1 MTTTLENR
9 PIAIAM
15 DDMGFARH
23 ALYRMAF
30 IRAFEQR
37 CQDFSMQTPPAFAGS
52 SHLCAGQEAIP
63 VGAIGALGPS
73 DRVVATYRG
82 HGWALERCPDPLA
95 VLAEICQREGGLNGG
110 RGGSAYMMAPEHGF
124 IGENSIVGAG
134 TPIACGVAMAA
145 VAKKTDGV
153 VVVSIGDGAMNQG
166 AVHEAF
172 VMAAYQNLPVIFMC
186 ENNGWSEMT
195 PITHIV
201 KLDRLA
207 RRAGGY
213 GMQSATIDGCDP
225 IAVRDSV
232 ALAAKRAR
240 AGDGPTLLECR
251 TIRLWGHYNRDIE
264 HYRPKADRAE
274 AEARDP
280 VRVMV
285 ERLLA
290 AGDSNPEI
298 EGIQKKAAA
307 DVDRLGEAVLK
318 MPEPNPASAA
328 LHVTAPIPAR
338 RAAAQAKT
346 EARNLTYIQAVTEAL
361 RAELSSRPETLLFG
375 EDVGQAGGIFGAS
388 RNLQREFGA
397 GRVFDTP
404 IAESSILGSAVG
416 AAMMGMR
423 PIVEIMFAD
432 FLFVAFDQII
442 NQAANVRYV
451 SQGKCSAPL
460 VVRMQQGATP
470 GSCAQHSQSIEAFLA
485 HIPGIRVGLP
495 ATPQDAYAMLRAAA
509 AQPDPCVIIESRSLY
524 QTSGPVH
531 LVDEAEPIG
540 GAVLRRPGS
549 DAAIVCWGT
558 MVPAALSAAETL
570 TNEGRQ
576 IAVLD
581 LRWLAPLDEAA
592 LSDVVKQCG
601 GRIVIAHEANLTG
614 GFGAEISALLIE
626 KHPALLKTPPR
637 RVGAPNIRMP
647 SSPVLQSALLPEAGT
662 IADAV
667 RQIMPG

>member
-1 MTTTLENR
+1 MTVLLENR
-9 PIAIAM
+9 PEPITK
-15 DDMGFARH
+15 DDLKFARH

-37 CQDFSMQTPPAFAGS
+37 CLDFSNQTPPVFAGS

-63 VGAIGALGPS
+63 VGAVGALGPA

-82 HGWALERCPDPLA
+82 HGWALEQCPDPLPI
-95 VLAEICQREGGLNGG
+95 LAEVCQREGGINGG
-110 RGGSAYMMAPEHGF
+110 RSGSAYMMAPEHGF

-145 VAKKTDGV
+145 VAKKTGGV

-172 VMAAYQNLPVIFMC
+172 VMAAYQQLPVIFVC

-207 RRAGGY
+207 RRASGY

-240 AGDGPTLLECR
+240 AGEGPALLECK

-264 HYRPKADRAE
+264 HYRSKADRAD
-274 AEARDP
+274 AESKDP
-280 VRVMV
+280 VRMMA
-285 ERLLA
+285 ERLRA
-290 AGDSNPEI
+290 AGDSEDAV
-298 EGIQKKAAA
+298 EAVQKKASA
-307 DVDRLGEAVLK
+307 DVDSLGERVLK
-318 MPEPNPASAA
+318 MPEPNAA
-328 LHVTAPIPAR
+328 TAQLHVTAPLPTPRTPA
-338 RAAAQAKT
+338 APAG
-346 EARNLTYIQAVTEAL
+346 EARTMTYLQAVTEAL
-361 RAELSSRPETLLFG
+361 RAELSQRPETLLFG

-388 RNLQREFGA
+388 RNLQREFGPE
-397 GRVFDTP
+397 RVFDTP
-404 IAESSILGSAVG
+404 IAESSILGSAIG

-451 SQGKCSAPL
+451 SQGKFGAPI

-495 ATPQDAYAMLRAAA
+495 ATPQDAYSMLRTAA
-509 AQPDPCVIIESRSLY
+509 AQSDPCIIIESRGLY
-524 QTSGPVH
+524 ATSGPVH
-531 LVDEAEPIG
+531 FADEAEPIG
-540 GAVLRRPGS
+540 RAALRRRGS

-558 MVPAALSAAETL
+558 MVPASISVAETL
-570 TNEGRQ
+570 AADGKDV
-576 IAVLD
+576 AVLD
-581 LRWLAPLDEAA
+581 LRWLAPLDDAA
-592 LSDVVKQCG
+592 LAEVVNQCN

-614 GFGAEISALLIE
+614 GFGAEISARLVE
-626 KHPALLKTPPR
+626 AHSSLLKTPPR
-637 RVGAPNIRMP
+637 RVGAPNIRVP
-647 SSPVLQSALLPEAGT
+647 SAPVLQKAVLPDAQRISE
-662 IADAV
+662 AV
-667 RQIMPG
+667 RQVLSA